1 MLLRKWVYVMNW
13 ISWSVLPELYH
24 SAKWGWWFH
33 SKDQVAAIFIMNVTQ
48 SLKNWQH
55 WLNRCQRLSWR
66 KILTAD
72 KLTLLLLMGRG
83 EMVMIRFIKS
93 ISVISSGLQ
102 NDLQICSLLFPL
114 TQLVEKGNLFI
125 LFVVL
130 CYFIWNIH
138 SILWI

>member
-66 KILTAD
+66 KVLTAD

-93 ISVISSGLQ
+93 ISVISSGSQ

-114 TQLVEKGNLFI
+114 TQLVENGNHFI

-130 CYFIWNIH
+130 CYFTWNIH